1 MIRAVS
7 TTIRRGS
14 RDWLPRLT
22 YLYFLREIGKV
33 DAFLANVHFAGDPHS
48 PTTPLEISPT
58 AGEIFT
64 FPQLRRRRRPS
75 PSARWRALR
84 SA

>member
-22 YLYFLREIGKV
+22 YLYCLREIGKV
-33 DAFLANVHFAGDPHS
+33 DAFLANVHFTGDPHS
-48 PTTPLEISPT
+48 PTTRQEWYEGIRTVSKELGIAGPVLYSVSVFLET
-58 AGEIFT
+58 A
-64 FPQLRRRRRPS
+64 R
-75 PSARWRALR
+75 
-84 SA
+84 